1 MKILTYILLI
11 LGLVVPSMAQHWEK
25 ITGIPGPYNAGYYL
39 DIFFLPSNTNYGW
52 ACGFDG
58 YVIRTTNYGQT
69 WQGTIVPDP
78 AYHLESIHFVNTQVG
93 FVSGV
98 EGVWKSTN
106 GGASFF
112 DITPKDSAI
121 RGFWGTYFLDENIG
135 VVVGGGCDGMQR
147 FYKTTNGGTSWSLFQ
162 TNVPNTGLTDLILYP
177 NGIGYAVSSGYIW
190 SSTDFGSTWVI
201 FKGTGATV
209 WQEEISIMGNSIVLP
224 YAGITCS
231 GGGNTGGMTFST
243 DFGSTWK
250 TFQSGYSMFGA
261 CLVSETSAWACGY
274 GKSVYYTSNSG
285 NTWVLRNCGITGGD
299 LDDITF
305 LSETEGWVCGH
316 GIYKLKPT
324 TFTTSKN
331 QLDFGELCA
340 PDFRT
345 DSLKVINGSF
355 YMADMTVQ
363 LSNNP
368 DGAFTLISPQ
378 MNSQLNSCDS
388 GSIVVRFSPQS
399 KKSYNAKLLINLVSG
414 DGVTVLFKEI
424 DLIGIG
430 NKSTIKPEFG
440 NIVIDS
446 LNVGNQYNYPL
457 RWFADGMLEQLKSS
471 SEILNDRDQINF
483 DTKLPLTINAN
494 GTTTYFSIKLQDTGW
509 VQQNFRFNMLPC
521 NNDTLVTLRAYGY
534 SPIINSIDSIHFVS
548 NCKGKV
554 TKKIPVWNTGNSNLI
569 ISSQSIVGNQSSAK
583 IISWTSG
590 KNIPLSIPPHQS
602 DTVIVE
608 IDVTSQTAEPFYLK
622 LNNNDRTTIRG
633 AKDPINIL
641 LVARMNTEDVELKDS
656 IINFGNICINSI
668 KDSVI
673 KLENKGNIAA
683 FIRIQDS
690 VTAPFSLTFPWNP
703 KIDKNDF
710 INFSIKFAPTKIGWY
725 SDTLFMTTGDCGT
738 LRIIV
743 QGNGVYSDFNF
754 MPVAIRDIIKKEET
768 KLYPIDIKNIGNTYL
783 MISKFSLNPP
793 NSDLEAEILESLPFN
808 LKINETKQLNIR
820 IKSNSNINYLGEI
833 CFEADEYCP
842 VRKCF
847 PLEISSVYRF
857 LVFGNKIEPKL
868 LVCDGYSKDSVLI
881 INKGTSIDTITSIA
895 MDGNPE
901 FRILNPVKLPYFINT
916 GDTLKIV
923 FEFQT
928 NIEGNYST
936 LLNIQSK
943 EPEGQLLT
951 LPLSA
956 TFKKTTISV
965 SQETFDFGIFESCD
979 EIISKSFIVYNSGLQ
994 ENDIAILPSSLPKYI
1009 AISPTN
1015 ISMQGNSQTSFE
1027 IEVNPKLIPNDGK
1040 FSQDLLIQ
1048 SSICPQQIPI
1058 KITGELHNPKL
1069 SYSSK
1074 VLDFGTVEVEESKVL
1089 RITIENKSKIT
1100 RSVNTL
1106 SLPQSNQFKVLTAF
1120 PFEVKPDE
1128 IKYIDVLFQTDYSG
1142 NFIDRIQLL
1151 ESSSCTENIEIDLIA
1166 NAPDEFYTSKV
1177 WIGEYIAT
1185 VGDEITIDVNLTQNL
1200 RKLYANGLDVQ
1211 ISFDEYLFYPK
1222 SLKWINNNK
1231 VFENID
1237 YSYGMGLMNFKF
1249 DESQTQQIL
1258 NNENVIFKIFG
1269 KVLASVPT
1277 QTPLRIDRFDIKS
1290 RKAYSIVKQDGL
1302 LKLNPFCTPEVSHKI
1317 IITLEPEMEIV
1328 KSDNYWDFQFSY
1340 LQGNE
1345 VVEIYNILGMKF
1357 GEIKLTKFTKEINY
1371 DASHFPSGLYFIRFN
1386 QKIEKILK

>member
-1 MKILTYILLI
+1 MKKIIYILL
-11 LGLVVPSMAQHWEK
+11 LFGLVVQSKSQHWEK
-25 ITGIPGPYNAGYYL
+25 ITGISAPYNGGYYL

-69 WQGTIVPDP
+69 WQGTIVPNP
-78 AYHLESIHFVNTQVG
+78 AYHLESIHFVNTQIG

-106 GGASFF
+106 GGVSFF

-147 FYKTTNGGTSWSLFQ
+147 FYKTTNGGTSWSLFR

-177 NGIGYAVSSGYIW
+177 DGIGYAVSSGYLW
-190 SSTDFGSTWVI
+190 RSTDFGSTWVI

-209 WQEEISIMGNSIVLP
+209 WQEEISILANSIVLP

-250 TFQSGYSMFGA
+250 TFQTGFSMFGA

-274 GKSVYYTSNSG
+274 GKSIYYTSNSG

-324 TFTTSKN
+324 TFTTSRN

-363 LSNNP
+363 LSNNV
-368 DGAFTLISPQ
+368 DGAFTLVSPQ

-388 GSIVVRFSPQS
+388 GSIVIRFSPKS

-424 DLIGIG
+424 DLLGIG
-430 NKSTIKPEFG
+430 NKSTIRPEIG

-446 LNVGNQYNYPL
+446 LAVGNQYNHPL

-521 NNDTLVTLRAYGY
+521 NNDTLVTVRAYGY

-569 ISSQSIVGNQSSAK
+569 ISSQSIVGNQAVAK
-583 IISWTSG
+583 IIGWTSG
-590 KNIPLSIPPHQS
+590 KNIPISIPPRLS
-602 DTVIVE
+602 DTAIVE
-608 IDVTSQTAEPFYLK
+608 IEVTSTTPEPFYLK
-622 LNNNDRTTIRG
+622 LTNNDKTTVRG
-633 AKDPINIL
+633 VKDPINIL
-641 LVARMNTEDVELKDS
+641 LVARMNTEDVKLKDS
-656 IINFGNICINSI
+656 IINFGYVCINTI
-668 KDSVI
+668 KDSII
-673 KLENKGNIAA
+673 KLENKGNISAY
-683 FIRIQDS
+683 IRIKDS
-690 VTAPFSLTFPWNP
+690 VLAPFSLIFPWNP

-754 MPVAIRDIIKKEET
+754 MPVAIRDIIKKDET
-768 KLYPIDIKNIGNTYL
+768 KIHSIDIKNIGNSYL

-793 NSDLEAEILESLPFN
+793 NSDLETELLESLPLN
-808 LKINETKQLNIR
+808 LKVYETKQLNLQIR
-820 IKSNSNINYLGEI
+820 SKSNINYTGEI

-842 VRKCF
+842 VRKCL

-857 LVFGNKIEPKL
+857 LVFGNKIEPKML
-868 LVCDGYSKDSVLI
+868 ICDGYAKDSILI
-881 INKGTSIDTITSIA
+881 INKGTSIDTITSIT
-895 MDGNPE
+895 MEGDSE
-901 FRILNPVKLPYFINT
+901 FRILNPVKLPYYINT
-916 GDTLKIV
+916 GDTLKIL

-928 NIEGNYST
+928 SDEGNYST
-936 LLNIQSK
+936 FLNIQSK
-943 EPEGQLLT
+943 EPEGQKLT
-951 LPLSA
+951 LPLTA
-956 TFKKTTISV
+956 TYKKTTISI
-965 SQETFDFGIFESCD
+965 SQDSFDFGIFESCD
-979 EIISKSFIVYNSGLQ
+979 EIITKSFIINNTGLQ
-994 ENDIAILPSSLPKYI
+994 DNYIIILPTDLPKYLTVTPSTFSI
-1009 AISPTN
+1009 E
-1015 ISMQGNSQTSFE
+1015 GNSQATIE
-1027 IEVNPKLIPNDGK
+1027 IKVNPKLIINDGN
-1040 FSQDLLIQ
+1040 FSHSMLLQ
-1048 SSICPQQIPI
+1048 SSICSQQIPLNI
-1058 KITGELHNPKL
+1058 SGELHNPKL
-1069 SYSSK
+1069 SYSTK
-1074 VLDFGTVEVEESKVL
+1074 ILDFGTIEVEESKVL
-1089 RITIENKSKIT
+1089 RVILENKSKIP
-1100 RSVNTL
+1100 RLVNTV
-1106 SLPQSNQFKVLTAF
+1106 SLPQTSQFKVLTKF
-1120 PFEVKPDE
+1120 PFDVKPNE
-1128 IKYIDVLFQTDYSG
+1128 IKYIDVLFQTDYAG
-1142 NFIDRIQLL
+1142 NYKDQIQLI
-1151 ESSSCTENIEIDLIA
+1151 ESSSCLENVEIELKS

-1200 RKLYANGLDVQ
+1200 RKLYATGLNVQ
-1211 ISFDEYLFYPK
+1211 VSFDEFLFYPNN
-1222 SLKWINNNK
+1222 LKWINNNK

-1237 YSYGMGLMNFKF
+1237 YNYGFGLLNFNF
-1249 DESQTQQIL
+1249 NESQTQQIL
-1258 NNENVIFKIFG
+1258 SNENVIFKISG

-1277 QTPLRIDRFDIKS
+1277 QTPLRIQRFDITTKKS
-1290 RKAYSIVKQDGL
+1290 YSILRQEGL

-1317 IITLEPEMEIV
+1317 IIALEPEMKIL
-1328 KSDNYWDFQFSY
+1328 KSDHFWNFQFSN

-1345 VVEIYNILGMKF
+1345 VVEIFNVLGMQLD
-1357 GEIKLTKFTKEINY
+1357 EVKLTKNTKEINY
-1371 DASHFPSGLYFIRFN
+1371 DASNFPSGLYFIKFN
-1386 QKIEKILK
+1386 LKIDKILK